1 MQGFF
6 CFQEDT
12 VSVTFAAMDKDE
24 TLISDCYD
32 LANKSVQKGNHPFGA
47 LLIVHGKVR
56 LTAEN
61 TVVTENDVTRHAELN
76 LVSAAVK
83 TLGQAE
89 LSTAILYTS
98 TEPCAMCAGAIYW
111 AGIRNIVYGCS
122 AQKLGD
128 IAGAAFVV
136 PRRELLDHGAEHT
149 QITGPVLEE
158 QGAEMHRNFW
168 SQISG
173 KSTGNSSKNSSGN
186 S

>member
-122 AQKLGD
+122 ALKLGE

-136 PRRELLDHGAEHT
+136 PSRELLDHGAQHT

-158 QGAEMHRNFW
+158 RGAEMHQNFW
-168 SQISG
+168 PR
-173 KSTGNSSKNSSGN
+173 STESSSGDN
-186 S
+186 